1 MSGTRNRNGDL
12 RTLSRRYVSYLE
24 SQGRFFNFL
33 LGMFCIGLLAAVDI
47 SNHNEYFLSFFYLVP
62 IALTSWLSGKP
73 YGIALA
79 VLGTAILIVEKL
91 PDNTLALAWNTLST
105 LSVFVT
111 VTFLVDSFKKLRE
124 TERQLSRSDHVTGV
138 LSQRAFSELVGYELL
153 RLRRNIVPFSVGFI
167 DLDNSSATMAG
178 RNNEDELLKTVA
190 DCLVKQLRRTDL
202 VARINEDE
210 FVVYF
215 PATDEVAVQV
225 PVQKVWQRLV
235 PAVQQLDRSVTLNV
249 GVVTCHY
256 PPDGLEELISYADAF
271 MHEVKKSGK
280 ESVRYTVFAET

>member
-1 MSGTRNRNGDL
+1 
-12 RTLSRRYVSYLE
+12 
-24 SQGRFFNFL
+24 
-33 LGMFCIGLLAAVDI
+33 MFCIGLLAAVDI

>member
-73 YGIALA
+73 YGITLS
-79 VLGTAILIVEKL
+79 VLGTAILTVGKL
-91 PDNTLALAWNTLST
+91 PENPLAVAWNTLST